1 MNIFEVMM
9 PNMATQVFDFPAD
22 GFETLNFLKDCLPSS
37 IKRELLI
44 YSLDC
49 FRLSAPEPIRSSILA
64 VASKHANGCQHENG
78 VVLLPADLIVAF
90 SARPEVEAA
99 VGGKNLSWTSL
110 VAVTGPPSAINVFTH
125 YWLDTVASELTSQL
139 LQALNESNRY
149 ASHA

>member
-22 GFETLNFLKDCLPSS
+22 GFETLNFLKDCLPRN

-64 VASKHANGCQHENG
+64 VASKHAIGCQHETG
-78 VVLLPADLIVAF
+78 IVLLPSDLIVPF
-90 SARPEVEAA
+90 SARPKVEAQIG
-99 VGGKNLSWTSL
+99 VENLSWTSL
-110 VAVTGPPSAINVFTH
+110 VAVVGPPSAINVFTH
-125 YWLDTVASELTSQL
+125 YWLDTVASKLPSEL

-149 ASHA
+149 ACS